1 MVLQIDF
8 TENMK
13 MRQSREEKSAYYY
26 EKQISIH
33 AVHTWSSDGEESWT
47 AMSDSTDHRAPAVCA
62 GIMPIL
68 EDVVRYQKKTDFCII
83 SDSRNTGTRKCSS

>member
-47 AMSDSTDHRAPAVCA
+47 AMSDSTDHRAPAVWA

-68 EDVVRYQKKTDFCII
+68 EDVVRYKTDLNRLLYCEGI
-83 SDSRNTGTRKCSS
+83 S